1 MSTTDFEAF
10 REYHWL
16 DTPDAAGPAG
26 HRHGMARTSTP
37 IRDATMAA
45 VVALASLE
53 DLDTLSPLSADVG
66 DGRKLTLPDEGSG
79 TGDEGCAGVVE
90 STPMAASAIKSSRKH
105 FNLDL
110 DMDAT
115 STKTTTTTTS
125 TTTATKARKTTT
137 FEKGFKPDTHSNRGT
152 SPMNEIIESPDSVHS
167 ARFGRGD
174 SPAIKLVIGR
184 KEIKT
189 SDTSAITESRLTVY
203 GHKDVEISISSQSTI
218 SLTTTHT
225 SKDGREKTAEMSSSG
240 GEVKEV
246 STGKR
251 YKQFKLVDDPDSEQ
265 TERKRDDAVSFSK
278 KKSVYLFGSFDSSSG
293 SPITETSV
301 SQHVTDTGISLTRGF
316 TETMTSPGVISS
328 SAEEKNKK
336 VSIIT
341 DTAVDVEIEELELT
355 DAGLSPIL
363 PDETDVTADFQMAE
377 EDVHFAHTGTS
388 PMDFEEQSVS
398 AAMDTSEAATLTDRV
413 ETKDASNSPLDV
425 PITSILKRD
434 VSKLTDEELLT
445 GRRGSGDVKAKIK
458 MLEQNQK
465 AHSAQ
470 SSPKKKVEFEEH
482 QLKIERQDSPK
493 RQKASGKITE
503 LRKLFGEEEE
513 PVESNVMSES
523 IPPIQEVIKQLEKR
537 IAVHQVDRKISVDQ
551 VESSTTRGEALAK
564 RVDVD
569 VDDLNSQ
576 IIPVKIVKVPEC
588 LTEQEQQI
596 SKLVHGVQSLGLQ
609 EEKAKQLEQEK
620 RNAEQRAALDEPVCE
635 KLADR
640 KFVPELVKGD
650 VEEDETELRKA
661 NDLIKM
667 FEMKQ
672 TTTEETI
679 KSSPKR
685 KHLPSVTEVVEQK
698 VTETVVEKV
707 EAKPDDKPEQDE
719 QPEPSEPVS
728 DVVEEK
734 VTEVVEQ
741 KVTETVVEKVE
752 AKPDDK
758 PEQDEQPEP
767 S

>member
-26 HRHGMARTSTP
+26 QRYGLARTSTP
-37 IRDATMAA
+37 IRDATVAA
-45 VVALASLE
+45 GVTLASLE
-53 DLDTLSPLSADVG
+53 DLDTLSPLSAG
-66 DGRKLTLPDEGSG
+66 EASDGRKLALPEEAGSG
-79 TGDEGCAGVVE
+79 TGDVGG
-90 STPMAASAIKSSRKH
+90 TIDASASAVRSSRKH

-110 DMDAT
+110 DMDVT
-115 STKTTTTTTS
+115 STKTTTTATS

-137 FEKGFKPDTHSNRGT
+137 FEKSFKPESHSNRGT
-152 SPMNEIIESPDSVHS
+152 SPMDEVVESPDSVHS
-167 ARFGRGD
+167 ARFGRGE
-174 SPAIKLVIGR
+174 SPAIRLVIGR

-225 SKDGREKTAEMSSSG
+225 SKDGRDKTTEVSSSG

-246 STGKR
+246 SSGKR

-265 TERKRDDAVSFSK
+265 TERKRDEAVSFSK

-328 SAEEKNKK
+328 SVEEKNKK

-363 PDETDVTADFQMAE
+363 PDEADVTADFQLAE

-388 PMDFEEQSVS
+388 PMDFEEHSVS
-398 AAMDTSEAATLTDRV
+398 AALDTSEAATLTDRV

-425 PITSILKRD
+425 HITSILKRD

-458 MLEQNQK
+458 MLEQSSK

-482 QLKIERQDSPK
+482 QLKHDRQDSPK

-503 LRKLFGEEEE
+503 LRKIFGEEEE

-537 IAVHQVDRKISVDQ
+537 IAVKQ
-551 VESSTTRGEALAK
+551 VESSARAEVFTK
-564 RVDVD
+564 RSEVDVE
-569 VDDLNSQ
+569 DLTSQ
-576 IIPVKIVKVPEC
+576 IIPVKVSEP
-588 LTEQEQQI
+588 QEPMVEKDQQI
-596 SKLVHGVQSLGLQ
+596 SKLVRGVQSLGMREQ
-609 EEKAKQLEQEK
+609 STKQLEQER
-620 RNAEQRAALDEPVCE
+620 RNVELRAAIDEPVCE
-635 KLADR
+635 KLAER
-640 KFVPELVKGD
+640 KIVTDLVK
-650 VEEDETELRKA
+650 DEL
-661 NDLIKM
+661 D
-667 FEMKQ
+667 
-672 TTTEETI
+672 
-679 KSSPKR
+679 
-685 KHLPSVTEVVEQK
+685 
-698 VTETVVEKV
+698 
-707 EAKPDDKPEQDE
+707 
-719 QPEPSEPVS
+719 
-728 DVVEEK
+728 
-734 VTEVVEQ
+734 
-741 KVTETVVEKVE
+741 
-752 AKPDDK
+752 
-758 PEQDEQPEP
+758 
-767 S
+767 